1 MTINQGRVGICT
13 DTTACLSP
21 ETLEVHRIENVPQ
34 VVLFGEDSYLEEVE
48 ITYPEFIRRLKAS
61 PELPKTAAPPPG
73 EFVKAYSRL
82 FERADT
88 VLSIHPSAEV
98 SGTVRSAMTA
108 REESYPDADI
118 RIIDTRSVGGNT
130 AASVVC
136 AAEWAEQGCSADEIE
151 HRIRELIPRGRTY
164 FVVATLEYL
173 RRGGRIGGAS
183 HLIGSALQIKPL
195 LHLQDGRVEVLEKVR
210 TQQRALA
217 RLRELVADECPRSP
231 EAHLC
236 VMHADDLAGAEE
248 LACDLQAAL
257 GIGHIPI
264 MHLGA
269 AITTHG
275 GPGTLG
281 ACFHAGA

>member
-1 MTINQGRVGICT
+1 MTPTKGRVGICT
-13 DTTACLSP
+13 DTTACLP
-21 ETLEVHRIENVPQ
+21 RETLEAYRIENVPQ
-34 VVLFGEDSYLEEVE
+34 VVLFGEESFLEEYE
-48 ITYPEFIRRLKAS
+48 ISYPEFIRRLKAS

-73 EFVKAYSRL
+73 EFVKAYARL
-82 FERADT
+82 LGQAET
-88 VLSIHPSAEV
+88 ILSIHPSAEV
-98 SGTVRSAMTA
+98 SGTVRSALTA
-108 REESYPDADI
+108 KEESFPKADI
-118 RIIDTRSVGGNT
+118 RIIDTRSVGGNL

-136 AAEWAEQGCSADEIE
+136 AAEWAGEGCSADEIE
-151 HRIRELIPRGRTY
+151 HRVRELIPRGRTY

-195 LHLQDGRVEVLEKVR
+195 LQLQDGRVEVLEKVR

-217 RLRELVADECPRSP
+217 RLQELVAEECPRSP
-231 EAHLC
+231 EAHLS
-236 VMHADDLAGAEE
+236 VMHADDPAGAEK

-257 GIGHIPI
+257 GISQIPI